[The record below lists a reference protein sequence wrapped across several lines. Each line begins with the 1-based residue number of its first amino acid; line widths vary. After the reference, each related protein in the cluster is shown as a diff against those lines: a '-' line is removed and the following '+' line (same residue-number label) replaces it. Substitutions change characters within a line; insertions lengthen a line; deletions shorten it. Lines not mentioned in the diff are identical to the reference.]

1 MIKKLDI
8 LVELALLAK
17 TYDNPIK
24 CVVVDAANEI
34 TRLRDVLRRLRQWD
48 TLDTSESDGKF
59 WKREIDAVL
68 KLNV

>member
-68 KLNV
+68 KLN